1 MRNVGLKGK
10 QKLADIWGKHPC
22 IIKSQSE
29 PGIPVYE
36 VQQENSRAKSKLLHR
51 NMLLPFCG
59 LPVPTEPKPHRPI
72 RPQQVTANE
81 DAYEEDSSS
90 SSTEDPIDKT
100 VPRYVIPQRR
110 RRQKL
115 KHEEE
120 RRKSS
125 SVSELRDTDDRTRDT
140 NFRRVSSGQDATDSY
155 IQITDDSYR
164 SSSRAQE
171 PTRRGS
177 RQRQPPQWMRTGDWQ
192 VQYRPYTIVVDPSQ
206 IVEL

>member
-1 MRNVGLKGK
+1 MLT
-10 QKLADIWGKHPC
+10 DIWGKHPC
-22 IIKSQSE
+22 IIKSQPV
-29 PGIPVYE
+29 PGIPVYK
-36 VQQENSRAKSKLLHR
+36 VQQNSRARSKLLHR
-51 NMLLPFCG
+51 NKLLLFYG
-59 LPVPTEPKPHRPI
+59 LPVLTEPKPYRPI
-72 RPQQVTANE
+72 RPQQVTATE
-81 DAYEEDSSS
+81 DAYEADSYS

-110 RRQKL
+110 RRQKS

-125 SVSELRDTDDRTRDT
+125 SVSELTDKDDRTRDT
-140 NFRRVSSGQDATDSY
+140 NLWRVSSGQDATDTN
-155 IQITDDSYR
+155 IQFTDDSYE

-171 PTRRGS
+171 PARRGS

-192 VQYRPYTIVVDPSQ
+192 VQHRPYTIVVDPSQ